1 MMFQFDLKEKD
12 TIYTRYYISWW
23 SMDYSIDDEFKS
35 AEVLREKDGYLVDEI
50 YCQNTIWM

>member
-1 MMFQFDLKEKD
+1 MFQFDLKEKD
-12 TIYTRYYISWW
+12 TTYTRYYIWW